1 MVAQNFLQAHVS
13 GRAPDTI
20 GHQPARARRYS
31 GRIAIERKHAM
42 TSDLIRKFVPLG
54 AALLASLPA
63 SAQRVDVCALVS
75 CSASGQRAA
84 VLDEPAPTRPATQ
97 TTTVT
102 RRPAQD
108 ETTRDPWA
116 RRYQGRE
123 NEDEDVCLLNVGI
136 GGQLA
141 RKGSIASHVLG
152 RTQAWRAPAR
162 DGR

>member
-1 MVAQNFLQAHVS
+1 
-13 GRAPDTI
+13 
-20 GHQPARARRYS
+20 
-31 GRIAIERKHAM
+31 M
-42 TSDLIRKFVPLG
+42 TSDWIRTFLPLAA
-54 AALLASLPA
+54 AALLVPLPA

-84 VLDEPAPTRPATQ
+84 VLDEPAPSRPAARTAG
-97 TTTVT
+97 VT

-116 RRYQGRE
+116 RRYQGRD
-123 NEDEDVCLLNVGI
+123 NEDEDVCLLNFGI

-141 RKGSIASHVLG
+141 RKGSIDSHVLG

-162 DGR
+162 